1 MVLLVLLV
9 MPVIALYVA
18 KEVRKLRTEEFV
30 DAARIL
36 GGSRRRIV
44 IKHLFPHLYM
54 TFILVFLQQFTQS
67 LTILLHLG
75 LLEVFFGG
83 TVTFGG
89 PIKEV
94 ESYTHEWSGLIGV
107 YFRSL
112 TVHPW
117 IPLVPITFF
126 GLTIFSG
133 NMIVKS
139 IEEAML
145 KVRLGGEKEE
155 RCRRGTI
162 CFAVKRRVIY
172 F

>member
-1 MVLLVLLV
+1 MTYCYKASF
-9 MPVIALYVA
+9 PAPLYDVY
-18 KEVRKLRTEEFV
+18 TCTCIF
-30 DAARIL
+30 
-36 GGSRRRIV
+36 
-44 IKHLFPHLYM
+44 
-54 TFILVFLQQFTQS
+54 QQFTQT

-75 LLEVFFGG
+75 LLEIFFGG
-83 TVTFGG
+83 TVKFLG
-89 PIKEV
+89 PIEEI

-139 IEEAML
+139 LEEAML
-145 KVRLGGEKEE
+145 KVRLGRDKEGS
-155 RCRRGTI
+155 CRRGTI
-162 CFAVKRRVIY
+162 CCTVKGRVVY
-172 F
+172 V

>member
-1 MVLLVLLV
+1 MHLEAERRQQPFERASFQVVLLVLLV

-36 GGSRRRIV
+36 GIEKTYCYKTYFSAS
-44 IKHLFPHLYM
+44 LYDFY
-54 TFILVFLQQFTQS
+54 TVFLQQFTQT

-94 ESYTHEWSGLIGV
+94 ESYTHEWSGLIE
-107 YFRSL
+107 Y
-112 TVHPW
+112 T
-117 IPLVPITFF
+117 
-126 GLTIFSG
+126 
-133 NMIVKS
+133 
-139 IEEAML
+139 
-145 KVRLGGEKEE
+145 LGH
-155 RCRRGTI
+155 
-162 CFAVKRRVIY
+162 
-172 F
+172 

>member
-1 MVLLVLLV
+1 
-9 MPVIALYVA
+9 
-18 KEVRKLRTEEFV
+18 
-30 DAARIL
+30 
-36 GGSRRRIV
+36 
-44 IKHLFPHLYM
+44 M
-54 TFILVFLQQFTQS
+54 TFILVFLQQFTQT

-83 TVTFGG
+83 TVKFLG
-89 PIKEV
+89 PV
-94 ESYTHEWSGLIGV
+94 EEIDSYTHEWSGLIGV

-139 IEEAML
+139 IEEAMM
-145 KVRLGGEKEE
+145 KVRLGGEIKKTDVEEEQSAVQSKEE
-155 RCRRGTI
+155 LFT
-162 CFAVKRRVIY
+162 FKHTM
-172 F
+172 

>member
-36 GGSRRRIV
+36 GGSRRHIV
-44 IKHLFPHLYM
+44 IKHIFPHLYM
-54 TFILVFLQQFTQS
+54 TFILVFLQQFTQT

-107 YFRSL
+107 YFRAL
-112 TVHPW
+112 TVNPW
-117 IPLVPITFF
+117 IPLVPITFL
-126 GLTIFSG
+126 GLLFFRKYDCKKYRRGDDES
-133 NMIVKS
+133 
-139 IEEAML
+139 
-145 KVRLGGEKEE
+145 KVRRRAKEGC
-155 RCRRGTI
+155 CRRGTA
-162 CFAVKRRVIY
+162 CCAVKRRVIY